1 MIRSGLDTKEISTLS
16 AGAVFDQPPSAMKVR
31 WGATFFWLSAF
42 YLVYCARPE
51 DWIPG
56 LRLIPLAKLT
66 AIPALI
72 LLFSIKTGRKFRDRP
87 VEANYLF
94 ILIVILFAS
103 AAFSP
108 LWRGGAFY
116 HTLDFS
122 KVLLVWVLTFL
133 VVIDFPRLRR
143 IIFIQ
148 AGSVAVIAVASIA
161 KSQGH
166 PRLEGVL
173 GGIYSN
179 PNDLAFAIVLSL
191 PFCLAFLLNAKS
203 GVRKMSW
210 VLAMLAMCSAL
221 FLTASRAG
229 FIDLVIAGS
238 VCLWHFGVKGR
249 RPHLIVIAVVLGT
262 LIMVVG
268 GRQLKDRF
276 AAIAGGDLET
286 TTETK
291 AESSFEA
298 RKQLM
303 IRALEVIGHY
313 PILGTG
319 VENFVIVSG
328 DWHEVHMTYLQIA
341 VEGGIPALIIYL
353 MFFARGFS
361 NLRRLRRRR
370 DLDAETTLFIGALHS
385 SLIGFAVGALFAP
398 EAYQFF
404 PYFAVA
410 YTSVLL
416 AIVKERDASS
426 ATPASFSSRTD
437 RALVTYAIEPRSGSL
452 APQH

>member
-1 MIRSGLDTKEISTLS
+1 MS
-16 AGAVFDQPPSAMKVR
+16 AGPIFDQTPSAKTR
-31 WGATFFWLSAF
+31 WGAAFFWLSAF

-56 LRLIPLAKLT
+56 LRVIPLAKLT

-72 LLFSIKTGRKFRDRP
+72 LLFSTKTGRKFRDRP

-94 ILIVILFAS
+94 GLIIILFAS

-108 LWRGGAFY
+108 VWRGGAFY

-122 KVLLVWVLTFL
+122 KVFVIWVLTFL

-148 AGSVAVIAVASIA
+148 AGSVAAIAVASIA

-191 PFCLAFLLNAKS
+191 PFCLAFLLNAKT
-203 GVRKMSW
+203 GLKKMLW
-210 VLAMLAMCSAL
+210 ALAMFVMSSAL

-229 FIDLVIAGS
+229 FIDLVISGS

-249 RPHLIVIAVVLGT
+249 RPHLIVIALGLGT
-262 LIMVVG
+262 LIMLVG

-276 AAIAGGDLET
+276 AAIAGGDLDT

-298 RKQLM
+298 RKYLM
-303 IRALEVIGHY
+303 LRSLEIIEHY
-313 PILGTG
+313 PLLGTG
-319 VENFVIVSG
+319 VDNFVVVSG
-328 DWHEVHMTYLQIA
+328 DWHEVHMTYLQVA
-341 VEGGIPALIIYL
+341 VEGGIPALVIYL

-370 DLDAETTLFIGALHS
+370 DLDVETTLFVGALHS
-385 SLIGFAVGALFAP
+385 SLIGFAVGACFAP

-416 AIVKERDASS
+416 AIVKEKDGVPTRS
-426 ATPASFSSRTD
+426 PGFSSNTD
-437 RALVTYAIEPRSGSL
+437 RPLTTYAIEPRSGSL
-452 APQH
+452 ASRH

>member
-1 MIRSGLDTKEISTLS
+1 MVTKDSSSALS
-16 AGAVFDQPPSAMKVR
+16 ASPIFDQPPSAMKVR
-31 WGATFFWLSAF
+31 WGAAFFWLSAF

-56 LRLIPLAKLT
+56 LKFAPLAKLT

-72 LLFSIKTGRKFRDRP
+72 LLFSTKTGRKFRDRP
-87 VEANYLF
+87 KETNYLF
-94 ILIVILFAS
+94 ALIAILLVS
-103 AAFSP
+103 GVFSP
-108 LWRGGAFY
+108 VWKGGALF
-116 HTLDFS
+116 HTIDFS
-122 KVLLVWVLTFL
+122 KVLVVWVLTFL
-133 VVIDFPRLRR
+133 VVMDFPRLRR

-203 GVRKMSW
+203 GFRKMSW
-210 VLAMLAMCSAL
+210 AFAMLAMCSAL

-229 FIDLVIAGS
+229 FIDLVISGS

-262 LIMVVG
+262 LIMLMG

-276 AAIAGGDLET
+276 AAIAGGDLDT

-298 RKQLM
+298 RKYLM
-303 IRALEVIGHY
+303 LRSLEIIGRY
-313 PILGTG
+313 PLLGTG
-319 VENFVIVSG
+319 VNNFVVVSG
-328 DWHEVHMTYLQIA
+328 DWHEVHMTYLQVA
-341 VEGGIPALIIYL
+341 VEGGIPALVIYL

-370 DLDAETTLFIGALHS
+370 DLDAEITLFVGALHS

-416 AIVKERDASS
+416 AIVKERDRIPASS
-426 ATPASFSSRTD
+426 AGFSSNTD
-437 RALVTYAIEPRSGSL
+437 RSLRTYAIEPRSGSL

>member
-1 MIRSGLDTKEISTLS
+1 MLFLFPQCKIDDGGKGEALEISSRKMRSGLVTKETKPALS
-16 AGAVFDQPPSAMKVR
+16 ANPIFNYAPGTLKPR
-31 WGATFFWLSAF
+31 WGAAFFWLSAF

-56 LRLIPLAKLT
+56 LKGIPLAKLT

-72 LLFSIKTGRKFRDRP
+72 LLFSSKTGRKFRDRP
-87 VEANYLF
+87 REANYL
-94 ILIVILFAS
+94 IALVVILFAS

-122 KVLLVWVLTFL
+122 KALVIWVLTFL
-133 VVIDFPRLRR
+133 VVMDFPRLRR

-191 PFCLAFLLNAKS
+191 PFCLAFLLNSKS
-203 GVRKMSW
+203 GLKKISWAVAMFVMS
-210 VLAMLAMCSAL
+210 AAL

-229 FIDLVIAGS
+229 FIDLVISGS

-262 LIMVVG
+262 IIMLAG

-276 AAIAGGDLET
+276 AAIGGGDLET

-303 IRALEVIGHY
+303 IRSLEVIGHY

-319 VENFVIVSG
+319 VENFVLVSG
-328 DWHEVHMTYLQIA
+328 DWHEVHMTYLQVA

-361 NLRRLRRRR
+361 
-370 DLDAETTLFIGALHS
+370 
-385 SLIGFAVGALFAP
+385 
-398 EAYQFF
+398 
-404 PYFAVA
+404 
-410 YTSVLL
+410 
-416 AIVKERDASS
+416 
-426 ATPASFSSRTD
+426 
-437 RALVTYAIEPRSGSL
+437 
-452 APQH
+452 